1 MASAVSNVADIQQQF
16 MNNITQVSQQSCI
29 ATVTNQANNNVV
41 IVNGTNIGGDF
52 TGVSTTVSTDAT
64 CMMVSTL
71 EDSVNSILQAILQQ
85 QNKSSTDWFNGFQ
98 ITDDTNNFNINQSV
112 VNNILQINESL
123 CSANTTNSV
132 SNNYVYVTNTTIGG
146 NFVGVTDKADASAN
160 CTMTNTMKNVT
171 YNQVQASASQSNIVQ
186 GIFGAILAAVFAV
199 IAVITIGVIMLFA
212 LSYFGFF
219 GGKKTQE
226 QPTPEYPLIPYDLP
240 LE

>member
-71 EDSVNSILQAILQQ
+71 EDSVNNILQAILQQ

-226 QPTPEYPLIPYDLP
+226 QPKPEYPLIPYDLP

>member
-71 EDSVNSILQAILQQ
+71 EDSVNNILQAILQQ

-98 ITDDTNNFNINQSV
+98 ITDDTNNFNINQSI

-226 QPTPEYPLIPYDLP
+226 QPKPEYPLIPYDLP